1 MAAVDPFL
9 ADITRVA
16 LSASARHGFALGG
29 GNALVL
35 HGVVDRPTVD
45 VDLFTDHDDS
55 VRTAAE
61 HVRAALTADGMVVT
75 EVLRDS
81 ALDGVID
88 GLADLMIELDVLRDD
103 RVVRMSLSGLFRT
116 RQPVIMELGPV
127 MHLDDLI
134 AWKVAAIVNR
144 REPRDYVDVAAFL
157 AVHTPDDLIARARR
171 VDPGLE
177 GDDVLLV
184 GRYLDRIPDAAFAVY
199 GLSAAAVTELKVRF
213 EAWPRR
219 PGS

>member
-1 MAAVDPFL
+1 MVDPFL

-16 LSASARHGFALGG
+16 LTASARHGFALGG

-35 HGVVDRPTVD
+35 YGVVDRPTAD
-45 VDLFTDHDDS
+45 VDLFTDHDDG
-55 VRTAAE
+55 VRVAAD
-61 HVRAALTADGMVVT
+61 HVADALRVDGMTVA
-75 EVLRDS
+75 EVPRES

-88 GLADLMIELDVLRDD
+88 GLADLMIELDVQRDG
-103 RVVRMSLSGLFRT
+103 RVVRMSLSGLYRT

-144 REPRDYVDVAAFL
+144 REPRDYIDVAAFL
-157 AVHTPDDLIARARR
+157 ADHAPEELLVRARR

-177 GDDVLLV
+177 PEDVLLV
-184 GRYLDRIPDAAFAVY
+184 GRYLDRIPDAAFAAY
-199 GLSAAAVTELKVRF
+199 GIGPAAVAELKARF
-213 EAWPRR
+213 AAWPR
-219 PGS
+219 